1 MKTREELSALD
12 PKNFEYLQ
20 TIETA
25 AFCINLDDN
34 APDAHEEQIKQWKL
48 GDGFNR
54 WNDKGLQFIVG
65 NNGNSAVIVEHS
77 YLDGIT
83 PIPLHERIRDA
94 IATYAPPIAN
104 GTNGVEAFEP
114 KELALVMS
122 PEIEEQILGLRARWQ
137 ELTEP
142 RDFITRKITSFGGE
156 TIHNG
161 GLPPKGT
168 VDMMMQLATTL
179 YQGHVTPHW
188 QPTMLGHF
196 HKGRHDMVQL
206 TSADVRAFVEAA
218 SDDSV
223 PAMERR
229 TLMLKA
235 ARNIND
241 RIKDSAAG
249 QGYFRLWNIL
259 HQMWP
264 VDEPLADVYSHPLQ
278 LRSESFTFVSNLNG
292 EITRDGITTPMNPNC
307 VRFKYQ
313 MYMDR

>member
-1 MKTREELSALD
+1 MNL
-12 PKNFEYLQ
+12 EYLQ

-34 APDAHEEQIKQWKL
+34 APETHEEQIKQWKL

-54 WNDKGLQFIVG
+54 WNDKPLQFVVG
-65 NNGNSAVIVEHS
+65 TNGNSAVIVEHS

-83 PIPLHERIRDA
+83 PIPLHEKIRDA
-94 IATYAPPIAN
+94 IAGYAPPVAN
-104 GTNGVEAFEP
+104 GANGIEVIEPLELTLVTSPAVDAQIEA
-114 KELALVMS
+114 
-122 PEIEEQILGLRARWQ
+122 LRARWS

-142 RDFITRKITSFGGE
+142 RDFITKKITSFGGQ

-168 VDMMMQLATTL
+168 VDMLVQLATTL
-179 YQGHVTPHW
+179 YQGRVTPHW

-206 TSADVRAFVEAA
+206 TSAEVRAFVQAA
-218 SDDSV
+218 SDETV
-223 PAMERR
+223 PTSERR
-229 TLMLKA
+229 GLMLVA

-241 RIKDSAAG
+241 RVKVSAAG
-249 QGYFRLWNIL
+249 QGYYRLWHIL
-259 HQMWP
+259 QRLWP
-264 VDEPLADVYSHPLQ
+264 EDEPLPDVYNHPLH
-278 LRSESFTFVSNLNG
+278 LRSEDFTFVSNLNG
-292 EITRDGITTPMNPNC
+292 DITRDGITTPMNPNC